1 MKANKD
7 LHYLLSHTIS
17 VVSGVLKVRMLQ
29 TRVPFVTIVRLRLE
43 TSRCNGVPAFC
54 PVFSG
59 LQTGSYCLSP
69 ACQISLGALGRTP
82 SFKWFSPPKV
92 LPLRASQ
99 RTYSTLRGSLFCRGE
114 IYSLKYSCFEP
125 SLHKVPHRGV
135 GLQFSEECGMRDVIK
150 ASFNICIEDKLGC
163 LSDAI
168 KDGSDGIMT

>member
-17 VVSGVLKVRMLQ
+17 VVSSVLKVRTLP
-29 TRVPFVTIVRLRLE
+29 TRVPLVTIVRFRLE

-59 LQTGSYCLSP
+59 LQTGSYSLSP

-99 RTYSTLRGSLFCRGE
+99 RTTTTLGRAFFAGG
-114 IYSLKYSCFEP
+114 
-125 SLHKVPHRGV
+125 
-135 GLQFSEECGMRDVIK
+135 QFSLIHNAAFEK
-150 ASFNICIEDKLGC
+150 ASYEFEDMWISNSPRH
-163 LSDAI
+163 LSD
-168 KDGSDGIMT
+168 

>member
-17 VVSGVLKVRMLQ
+17 VVSSVLKVRTLQ
-29 TRVPFVTIVRLRLE
+29 TRVPLVTIVRLRLE

-59 LQTGSYCLSP
+59 LQTGSYSLSP

-99 RTYSTLRGSLFCRGE
+99 RTDTPLRCAFFCR
-114 IYSLKYSCFEP
+114 
-125 SLHKVPHRGV
+125 V
-135 GLQFSEECGMRDVIK
+135 QDVI
-150 ASFNICIEDKLGC
+150 FHRPCF
-163 LSDAI
+163 
-168 KDGSDGIMT
+168 

>member
-17 VVSGVLKVRMLQ
+17 VVSSVLKVR
-29 TRVPFVTIVRLRLE
+29 IRLRLE

-59 LQTGSYCLSP
+59 LQTGSYSLSP

-99 RTYSTLRGSLFCRGE
+99 RTDTPLRCAFFCR
-114 IYSLKYSCFEP
+114 
-125 SLHKVPHRGV
+125 V
-135 GLQFSEECGMRDVIK
+135 QDVI
-150 ASFNICIEDKLGC
+150 FHRPCF
-163 LSDAI
+163 
-168 KDGSDGIMT
+168 